1 MKLIAMTLL
10 IGMMTGAADAADI
23 FDLHGIGAAEAAA
36 RVAAGQVPQIPQVPP
51 VFPAAPWNNNWP
63 GSFPQPQHGNID
75 TCEFTSFTDGKCWFK
90 CASGSV
96 IAEPPVKIGAP
107 GAPAEACATHVFLPV
122 PAAGRGGR
130 TQSEDWKSVALLASD
145 GTQISVDY
153 VAADLGGKV
162 NATRIWITA
171 SNPKFTGT
179 EKISARLSNYYEAKP
194 GSHES
199 LKEASEQV
207 LSFNGGSIQA
217 LAKFPDIS
225 LFESFHSWQN
235 DFRQSLTV
243 TVNGTTLQTGSG
255 MKQFMFKMSGKPAWA
270 GEDSK
275 AARLPRGC
283 LFSGSQ
289 GDTCVYK
296 CEGGKEYSRP
306 MNRPSPFGDEP
317 VVICPAFVVQ
327 F

>member
-23 FDLHGIGAAEAAA
+23 FDLHRIGAAEAAS
-36 RVAAGQVPQIPQVPP
+36 RVAAEQIPQVPP

-63 GSFPQPQHGNID
+63 GAFPPPQQDGID
-75 TCEFTSFTDGKCWFK
+75 TCLFTELADGECWFK
-90 CASGSV
+90 CGSGNV
-96 IAEPPVKIGAP
+96 IAEPPVKTGLA
-107 GAPAEACATHVFLPV
+107 GAPADACATHVFIPV
-122 PAAGRGGR
+122 PAEGRKGGR
-130 TQSEDWKSVALLASD
+130 TMEDWKSVTLLASD

-171 SNPKFTGT
+171 SNPRFTGT
-179 EKISARLSNYYEAKP
+179 EKISAKLSNYYEAKP

-199 LKEASEQV
+199 LKEASEKV

-243 TVNGTTLQTGSG
+243 KVNGTTLQTGSG
-255 MKQFMFKMSGKPAWA
+255 MKQFMFKMPGKPAWA

-275 AARLPRGC
+275 AARLPGGC

-296 CEGGKEYSRP
+296 CQGGKEYSRP

-317 VVICPAFVVQ
+317 VVPCPAFVVQ